1 MKKKEAREQPKNLYW
16 NVKLERKI
24 TLTKEKKEPNQK
36 IIIHHK
42 LGKLEIKRI
51 KIRFKKIYI
60 W

>member
-1 MKKKEAREQPKNLYW
+1 VKKEEAREQPINLYW
-16 NVKLERKI
+16 NVKLKRKI

-36 IIIHHK
+36 IIIHHE

-51 KIRFKKIYI
+51 KTRFKKIYI

>member
-1 MKKKEAREQPKNLYW
+1 
-16 NVKLERKI
+16 LERKI

-60 W
+60 